1 MFILT
6 QLADMEEFFQQESAQ
21 WANEVAA
28 KDSELQKLRDDL
40 HKIALNQ
47 SHELNVL
54 RSNLPNIDQDPA

>member
-1 MFILT
+1 
-6 QLADMEEFFQQESAQ
+6 MEEFFQQESAQ